1 MANETKLTLRQTH
14 KLVMTPMLQQAIK
27 LLPLARLDLINQI
40 TQELTE
46 NPLLEEEEVVQIK
59 ENGSESNGSAEST
72 TDIEYT
78 KNKGEE
84 NKTDIDWE
92 TYFQDNSYSQFPS
105 QGYYTPERPPIEN
118 TLRQKTS
125 LREYLAWQLNLSAED
140 DRDRYIGTIIIG
152 NIDDDGYMR
161 SSAEEIAQS
170 VNATADDVEKVLGLI
185 QSFDPPGVG
194 ARDIKEC
201 LGLQIK
207 NKGPISSLAALLIE
221 RFLDVLEEKNFHKL
235 SKEINAP
242 VKDIVEAVKIIRE
255 LNPNPGNK
263 YNPTEIQYVTP
274 DVLVV
279 KTEDD
284 YHVMLNDEGIPRL
297 KVSAC
302 YQEILK
308 NKNKNEAKEYVEEKF
323 RSAVWFIKSIEQ
335 RRQTIYKVAK
345 SIVRFQR
352 EFLDKGL
359 AHLKPLVLRDV
370 AEDIGMHESTVSR
383 VTTNKYIYT
392 PQGMFE
398 LKFFFHS
405 GINLSNGDM
414 MSSVRVKDIIK
425 EAVAGEAAVKPFTD
439 QKLVEFLKNKG
450 INIARRTVTKYRKE
464 IKIASSSK
472 RKKRFEY

>member
-1 MANETKLTLRQTH
+1 
-14 KLVMTPMLQQAIK
+14 MTPMLQQAIK

-140 DRDRYIGTIIIG
+140 DRDRYIGTIIVG

-221 RFLDVLEEKNFHKL
+221 RFLNVLEEKNFHKL
-235 SKEINAP
+235 SKEINVP

-263 YNPTEIQYVTP
+263 YNPTDIQYVTP
-274 DVLVV
+274 DVIVV

-297 KVSAC
+297 KVSPC

-323 RSAVWFIKSIEQ
+323 RSAVWFIKSIAP
-335 RRQTIYKVAK
+335 RRQTSYKVAM
-345 SIVRFQR
+345 SIVKFQR

-359 AHLKPLVLRDV
+359 AHLKPLVLRNV

-405 GINLSNGDM
+405 GINSSNGDM
-414 MSSVRVKDIIK
+414 MSSVRVKDMIK
-425 EAVAGEAAVKPFTD
+425 EAVAGEEAVKPFTD
-439 QKLVEFLKNKG
+439 QQLVEVLKNKG

-464 IKIASSSK
+464 IKIASASK